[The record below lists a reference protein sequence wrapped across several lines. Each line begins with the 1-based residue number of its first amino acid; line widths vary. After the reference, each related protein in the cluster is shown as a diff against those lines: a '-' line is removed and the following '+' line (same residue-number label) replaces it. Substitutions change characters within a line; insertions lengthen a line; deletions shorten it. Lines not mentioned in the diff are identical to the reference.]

1 MASQLLEKA
10 VNDFKQ
16 GDLALAKSNCQRVL
30 KASKKHAFPFFL
42 LANIYRAEGQ
52 LDLAITQYKKAIA
65 LDPRQHNFYLTLGD
79 TYQLAHKPAQALKL
93 LVSSLR
99 HIKDKMQRAR
109 IQFGI
114 GLVYRAMNEPA
125 KALEALHSSIE
136 LNPSMADPYSLMGS
150 LHEQMGDLFAAVKCH
165 LQAITLNP
173 NSHDAHNNLGVLYLR
188 DNRLNEAQE
197 TFEKLLSLSPNHS
210 LALRNLGNTLMQL
223 QQPKQALAAF
233 ERYLAINGPDASVSH
248 IISALKD
255 EQPSEVAAEYVEH
268 LFDDFAQHFE
278 QSLVKELGYSLPTQ
292 FVKLLQQQA
301 VLVEGKS
308 NTVLDLGCG
317 TGLVGQALPGHIKQL
332 DGVDLSQAMLDIAGE
347 KNIYHR
353 LCKANAVDYL
363 ITHLLP
369 YDIIIAADVLIYF
382 GDLRALF
389 SAVKNNSR
397 PGSVFIFS
405 IESLQCENYKLLKS
419 GRFAHNPSYIENL
432 LDEFEFTIESKVRT
446 IIRKEH
452 TTSLDGFIYLGLT
465 EIFDTTHNPYPF
477 GKRTAAC
484 LILARF

>member
-1 MASQLLEKA
+1 MSSGNITTQIPTTLGSWALLLAQAIESYGVDSDPIFKEAGVDKADIKKTDARFPTSSMVKLWHVAVERTGDPYIAIRVAQSFKPSAFSALGMAMAASLHVYDALKRAALYSHLIGNAAITVLEENADEVAFVMFPRPDLKSLTHIYGMSVYGTSGTFCCLYQMLRDIAGESLEVKA
-10 VNDFKQ
+10 V
-16 GDLALAKSNCQRVL
+16 
-30 KASKKHAFPFFL
+30 
-42 LANIYRAEGQ
+42 
-52 LDLAITQYKKAIA
+52 
-65 LDPRQHNFYLTLGD
+65 
-79 TYQLAHKPAQALKL
+79 
-93 LVSSLR
+93 
-99 HIKDKMQRAR
+99 
-109 IQFGI
+109 
-114 GLVYRAMNEPA
+114 
-125 KALEALHSSIE
+125 
-136 LNPSMADPYSLMGS
+136 
-150 LHEQMGDLFAAVKCH
+150 
-165 LQAITLNP
+165 
-173 NSHDAHNNLGVLYLR
+173 
-188 DNRLNEAQE
+188 
-197 TFEKLLSLSPNHS
+197 
-210 LALRNLGNTLMQL
+210 
-223 QQPKQALAAF
+223 
-233 ERYLAINGPDASVSH
+233 
-248 IISALKD
+248 
-255 EQPSEVAAEYVEH
+255 
-268 LFDDFAQHFE
+268 HFE